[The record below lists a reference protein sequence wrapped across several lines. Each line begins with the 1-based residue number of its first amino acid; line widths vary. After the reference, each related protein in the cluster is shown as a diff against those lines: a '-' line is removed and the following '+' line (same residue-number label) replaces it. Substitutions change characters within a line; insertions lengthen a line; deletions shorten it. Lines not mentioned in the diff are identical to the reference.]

1 MTSICAKRTV
11 GVDGSTP
18 AVLDAVNKVLD
29 LQIRRSAIY
38 GAVDIHRPRGEAIT
52 ATRRGT
58 GVRMRTTAFGQRA
71 IEEAAVRKVARQRG
85 ATTAVIAFGLS
96 IPIGVLV
103 LVMGLTVP
111 GAAITGLFIGPL
123 FGLLPAFL
131 IGGFV
136 QLRYMSRWKK
146 ELREVNRVA

>member
-1 MTSICAKRTV
+1 
-11 GVDGSTP
+11 
-18 AVLDAVNKVLD
+18 
-29 LQIRRSAIY
+29 
-38 GAVDIHRPRGEAIT
+38 
-52 ATRRGT
+52 
-58 GVRMRTTAFGQRA
+58 MRTTAFGQRA
-71 IEEAAVRKVARQRG
+71 IGEAAVRKVARQRG